1 MLVNYFFVALGAFLG
16 GILFIFLFKKF
27 ALKYKFL
34 IPQGIPLIGGISM
47 GLSFI
52 LACLGSSFLAC
63 NLSPQIIGIIIASFL
78 ILFFGVI
85 DDLLNLSVVAK
96 FLVQIIAT
104 SLLILFG
111 IKTQIV
117 SIGYTINIVITFI
130 WVIGITNALNHL
142 DVMDGLAAGAA
153 LISSIGLFVI
163 SLLNGDIK
171 SATLAI
177 ALTGAVFSFLIY
189 NLPPAKIYMGNSG
202 SHFLGFILSVVALLI
217 SYAPLER
224 KTALFCPLFIL
235 GLPIFDTA
243 FLILVR
249 VKNGRSA
256 FKKSDDHL
264 ALRFLKIGYSKN
276 KVLVSMLSFGLF
288 FSILGICLSRVSVW
302 LGIIIIVL
310 TTLVSL
316 VLATK
321 MSKVTI

>member
-153 LISSIGLFVI
+153 LIGSIGLFVI
-163 SLLNGDIK
+163 SVLNGDIK

-202 SHFLGFILSVVALLI
+202 SHFLGFILSAVALLI

-224 KTALFCPLFIL
+224 KSSLFCPLFIL

-276 KVLVSMLSFGLF
+276 KALVSMLSFGLF

-316 VLATK
+316 VLATR

>member
-1 MLVNYFFVALGAFLG
+1 MLINYFFIILIGFLLGIA
-16 GILFIFLFKKF
+16 FIFLLKKF
-27 ALKYKFL
+27 ALRYKLL
-34 IPQGIPLIGGISM
+34 IPQEIPLVGGVSM

-52 LACLGSSFLAC
+52 FTYLFVIFLYR
-63 NLSPQIIGIIIASFL
+63 NLSQQTNGIIVASFI
-78 ILFFGVI
+78 ILFFGVV
-85 DDLLNLSVVAK
+85 DDLLNLSIIAK
-96 FLVQIIAT
+96 FLGQIIAT

-153 LISSIGLFVI
+153 LIGSIGLFVI
-163 SLLNGDIK
+163 SVLNGDIK

-202 SHFLGFILSVVALLI
+202 SHFLGFILSAVALLI

-276 KVLVSMLSFGLF
+276 KALVSMLSFGLF
-288 FSILGICLSRVSVW
+288 FSILGICLSRVSIW